1 MRAGTSTSA
10 PARARIARARTT
22 PSTPRRATTTT
33 TGAMKRA
40 TTVEEQRRRAKE
52 MVTYFKDRRYDDA
65 LEESQVFGWTAK
77 NEINNGRWTMF
88 GLLVGMMTE
97 YGTGVDF
104 VDQIKLLV
112 SVLGIADV
120 YD

>member
-1 MRAGTSTSA
+1 MRAGTSTTA
-10 PARARIARARTT
+10 PARARVART
-22 PSTPRRATTTT
+22 RTTTT
-33 TGAMKRA
+33 TPRRGTTTTTRAMKRA